1 MNREIPDNKINFN
14 SKFSISIRELNFS
27 YDNNILFE
35 DFNHEFTDGKITAIL
50 GKSGIGKSS
59 LLKLIANI
67 LKPKMGKILFNN
79 SKSKFTKIAYMDQ
92 SDLLLPWLSVIK
104 NVDLGSRL
112 TGSKSQYTKAKQIL
126 KNVGLEEYSFKM
138 PDILSGGM
146 RQRVALARTL
156 MQADKII
163 LMDEPFS
170 ALDALTRYKI
180 QALSAKLLKDKT
192 VIFITH
198 DPLEALRLANN
209 IIVLDGKPIKVKY
222 SLKLN
227 EDTPR
232 ELNSKFVTDNYQN
245 LMQKLQNNNYEI

>member
-1 MNREIPDNKINFN
+1 EGRVNKEIPDNKINYN
-14 SKFSISIRELNFS
+14 SKYSISIKELNFS
-27 YDNNILFE
+27 YDTNALFE
-35 DFNHEFTDGKITAIL
+35 DFNHEFANGKITAIL

-112 TGSKSQYTKAKQIL
+112 TGAKPQYTKARQIL

-138 PDILSGGM
+138 PDVLSGGM

-156 MQADKII
+156 MQADEII

-180 QALSAKLLKDKT
+180 QALSANLLKNKT

-227 EDTPR
+227 EDTP
-232 ELNSKFVTDNYQN
+232 
-245 LMQKLQNNNYEI
+245 